1 MIKLIQKYDI
11 TTYIDYD
18 DFLNYLK
25 ESNKQFKDIND
36 AIKLYMN
43 NKNSLKIDEKK
54 IDSIL
59 DIDEDSKKMEK
70 LNFYLKLAKYNL

>member
-36 AIKLYMN
+36 VIKLYMN

-59 DIDEDSKKMEK
+59 DIDEDSKKMEE

>member
-1 MIKLIQKYDI
+1 MIKLIQKYDK

-59 DIDEDSKKMEK
+59 DIDEDSKKMEE
-70 LNFYLKLAKYNL
+70 LNFYLKLGKYNL

>member
-59 DIDEDSKKMEK
+59 DIDEDSKKMEE
-70 LNFYLKLAKYNL
+70 LNFYLKLGKYNL